1 MSEGGDDGGYGVGV
15 GKISAV
21 TDSGPLI
28 HLTEIG
34 CLQILS
40 IFGNL
45 HVPEAVW
52 AETVE
57 CRRTP
62 REDFLKLSNVER
74 HNLSQSDVTRFVERN
89 NLKELHSGEHQCLY
103 LCKQINVP
111 ILLTDDLAVREKAK
125 YLNLVP
131 VGSLG
136 IVAKAYCLGQIS
148 KTEAERYITALYDVS
163 SLFVTR
169 SIVEMAIEQINR
181 H

>member
-1 MSEGGDDGGYGVGV
+1 VGV

-45 HVPEAVW
+45 HVPEAVRE
-52 AETVE
+52 ETVK
-57 CRRTP
+57 RGRTSK
-62 REDFLKLSNVER
+62 EDFLKLSNVER

-111 ILLTDDLAVREKAK
+111 ILLTEDLAVRETAK
-125 YLNLVP
+125 RLNLIP

-136 IVAKAYCLGQIS
+136 IVAKAYSLGQIS
-148 KTEAERYITALYDVS
+148 KTEAECHITDLYDVS

-169 SIVEMAIEQINR
+169 SIVEMAIEQINKQ
-181 H
+181 

>member
-1 MSEGGDDGGYGVGV
+1 MGV

-21 TDSGPLI
+21 ADSGPII

-57 CRRTP
+57 CGRIP
-62 REDFLKLSNVER
+62 KDDFLKLSNVER
-74 HNLSQSDVTRFVERN
+74 HKLSQSDVIRFVERN
-89 NLKELHSGEHQCLY
+89 NLKTLHLGEHQCLY
-103 LCKQINVP
+103 LCKQISVS

-125 YLNLVP
+125 YLDLIP
-131 VGSLG
+131 VGPLG
-136 IVAKAYCLGQIS
+136 VVVKAYRLGRIS
-148 KTEAERYITALYDVS
+148 KTEAVRYITALYDVG

-169 SIVEMAIEQINR
+169 SIVEIAIEQINK